1 MDLTTLTAVHTVL
14 SLVAIVAGIPVM
26 AGLFRGRIAPVW
38 TPLFLGTAIAT
49 SVTGYFFPFNGV
61 LPSHV
66 VGAVALLVLAATLY
80 AAYGGRYAGARRWI
94 YAIGIVVSEYLL
106 VFVLVAQAFLKVPAL
121 HALAPTQAEPPFAV
135 AQFITFVV
143 FVLLGVR
150 AARRFGSSAA
160 SDVYPRSA
168 SAGGSR

>member
-1 MDLTTLTAVHTVL
+1 MDLTTLTAVHTAL
-14 SLVAIVAGIPVM
+14 SLVAIIAGIPAM

-49 SVTGYFFPFNGV
+49 SVTGYFFPFNGI

-66 VGAVALLVLAATLY
+66 VGAVALLVLAVTLY
-80 AAYGGRYAGARRWI
+80 AAYGGRHAGVWRWI
-94 YAIGIVVSEYLL
+94 YAIGIVVSQYLL

-135 AQFITFVV
+135 AQLITLAVFI
-143 FVLLGVR
+143 LLGVR
-150 AARRFGSSAA
+150 AARRFGA
-160 SDVYPRSA
+160 SDAPDAYPRSA